1 MADKFFSARA
11 TVWGLLAKYR
21 FMLCGTTG
29 NVLVYDDVAKHYT
42 NLHTLTARQVAR
54 LKRIANAS

>member
-11 TVWGLLAKYR
+11 TVWGLLASYR
-21 FMLCGTTG
+21 FMLCGTSG
-29 NVLVYDDVAKHYT
+29 DILVYDDVAKHYT
-42 NLHTLTARQVAR
+42 RTNLTRTQVAR

>member
-1 MADKFFSARA
+1 M
-11 TVWGLLAKYR
+11 AKYR

-29 NVLVYDDVAKHYT
+29 NILVYDDVAKHYT

-54 LKRIANAS
+54 LKRIANAN

>member
-29 NVLVYDDVAKHYT
+29 NILVYDDVAKHYVRT
-42 NLHTLTARQVAR
+42 NLTRTQVAR